1 MAILLCS
8 LLSSPSLPSLKQ
20 PALLDPEELLV
31 RFLQRVL
38 LWLEENHAR
47 IINLF
52 RKLDSD
58 NDNVLSKEDFFIGM
72 RMMDVRLYYIWL
84 SLWYLVHKEKISCMT
99 DAP

>member
-1 MAILLCS
+1 MQEITTQSHCLPSACKFIDHWDIKIAL
-8 LLSSPSLPSLKQ
+8 SLPPQ

-31 RFLQRVL
+31 RFLKRMQ

-72 RMMDVRLYYIWL
+72 RMMDVSMI
-84 SLWYLVHKEKISCMT
+84 IS
-99 DAP
+99 